1 MYNYTESIS
10 TFFLYKEIETVEPT
24 RPAFKAKF
32 VISSR
37 LRVRLESKVG
47 DAKRMLSP
55 TVDQVTKLLDV
66 SFLVVLLQFRSL
78 FKCDSIS
85 FFRQN
90 WPNDSFFLFYKF

>member
-1 MYNYTESIS
+1 MYNYTESIG
-10 TFFLYKEIETVEPT
+10 TFFLYKEIETAEPT

-55 TVDQVTKLLDV
+55 TVDLLPSYKIIRCV
-66 SFLVVLLQFRSL
+66 IFGGSFAVPIIV
-78 FKCDSIS
+78 
-85 FFRQN
+85 
-90 WPNDSFFLFYKF
+90 